1 MTAFTH
7 PLDRVESA
15 RIPYKPPGLL
25 RRALR
30 RFHKALRESRDRQAL
45 MHLSE
50 WSAEQLRDV
59 GLTRSDV
66 SPAART
72 PLSDGRWL
80 LEQIQHRHQ
89 L

>member
-1 MTAFTH
+1 MIAFTH

-25 RRALR
+25 RRVLG

-45 MHLSE
+45 LHLSE

-66 SPAART
+66 TSART

-80 LEQIQHRHQ
+80 LEQIRHRDR
-89 L
+89 